1 MSELVATYWAAAP
14 EIVLVVGAMALL
26 MLGVFRPE
34 TDNHAEAV
42 GWLAVAVLGVAAWLV
57 LDQPPAR
64 QALFDGGFVVD
75 GFARFMKVLTL
86 AASAGALVLSF
97 DYLREVRSLK
107 FEYPVLVLLATA
119 GMMMMISA
127 NDLLALYLGLELQS
141 LALYV
146 LAAIRRD
153 DLRSS
158 EAGLKYFVLGA
169 LSSGMLLY
177 GASLIYGFTGSTSFA
192 SIAAASKAVGAGHDI
207 GLVIGLVFLL
217 VGIAFK
223 ISAVPFHMWTP
234 DVYEGAPTPVT
245 AFFAAAPKAAA
256 IALLMR
262 VTIGAFPGVGPQWQ
276 QVVSALAIASMGLGA
291 FAAIGQ
297 TNIKRLL
304 AYSAIGNI
312 GFMLIGLAAGSPEGA
327 RGMIIYLVIYV
338 AMTLGAFACVLAMRR
353 QTGMVEEIDE
363 LAGLAQ
369 SNLGLATVLAILMF
383 SLAGIPPLAGF
394 FAKFYVFVAAVKAG
408 LWPLAIFGVLA
419 SVVGAYYY
427 VRIVKVMFFD
437 EPRERFLAVQ
447 TKAGVIMT
455 LAGMFVLLYV
465 VWPAPLVN
473 SADAAARTL
482 F

>member
-1 MSELVATYWAAAP
+1 MSGLVASYGLIAP
-14 EIVLVVGAMALL
+14 EIVLVVGAMVLL

-34 TDNHAEAV
+34 SDREAEII
-42 GWLAVAVLGVAAWLV
+42 GWLAMGVLGLAAWFV
-57 LDQPPAR
+57 LTQTSDR
-64 QALFDGGFVVD
+64 QTLFEGGFLVD
-75 GFARFMKVLTL
+75 GFGRFMKGLTL
-86 AASAGALVLSF
+86 AGSAGALLLSF
-97 DYLREVRSLK
+97 DYMRETRSQR

-127 NDLLALYLGLELQS
+127 NDLMALYLGLELQN

-146 LAAIRRD
+146 VAAIRRD
-153 DLRSS
+153 DVRSS

-177 GASLIYGFTGSTSFA
+177 GASLVYGFTGSTSFA
-192 SIAAASKAVGAGHDI
+192 AIAAAAKVTTAATDI
-207 GLVIGLVFLL
+207 GLIVGLVFLL

-234 DVYEGAPTPVT
+234 DVYEGAPTPVA

-256 IALLMR
+256 MALLMR
-262 VTIGAFPGVGPQWQ
+262 VTLGAFAGVGPQWQ
-276 QVVSALAIASMGLGA
+276 QVMSVLAIASVGLGA

-304 AYSAIGNI
+304 AYSAISNVGYA
-312 GFMLIGLAAGSPEGA
+312 LIGLAAGSPQGA
-327 RGMIIYLVIYV
+327 QGVVIYMVIYV

-353 QTGMVEEIDE
+353 PSGMVEEIEE

-369 SNLGLATVLAILMF
+369 TNLGLATVFGILMF

-394 FAKFYVFVAAVKAG
+394 FAKFYVFAAAVKEG
-408 LWPLAIFGVLA
+408 LWPLAVLGVLA

-437 EPRERFLAVQ
+437 AAKEKFLAVPVR
-447 TKAGVIMT
+447 AGLIMG
-455 LAGMFVLLYV
+455 LASLFVLLYV
-465 VWPAPLVN
+465 VWPAPLVAG
-473 SADAAARTL
+473 ADAAARTL